1 MQIDTTGTGLRGY
14 VTKGYTIEDI
24 EKALRRAGA
33 SWRVHTG
40 DDYNITTQ
48 IVTEIRGTTITI
60 YDYKS
65 TDEELADQVL
75 GHYEW
80 HVGGFRDQNAVAD
93 QSSCSNKYGLA
104 HAEKYAHDLSQP
116 RQKCR
121 GFLCLTCI
129 RHLHTLPQVCIVV
142 PTTNAKGITT

>member
-80 HVGGFRDQNAVAD
+80 HVGGFRDQNAVAELR
-93 QSSCSNKYGLA
+93 N
-104 HAEKYAHDLSQP
+104 
-116 RQKCR
+116 
-121 GFLCLTCI
+121 I
-129 RHLHTLPQVCIVV
+129 
-142 PTTNAKGITT
+142 GIHSYEWDEAAGDVLRWVRS